1 MTLLSKKNKKNA
13 IMYGAVGILCFV
25 LKLKFYYG
33 LVCFAVAG
41 MYVWLSIK
49 AEKKEEKLE
58 EKVSEMDKLFSEAED
73 DYTTEDKKRMNKM
86 LSAFGKK
93 ESKKKDIQSQPLE
106 SEELSTLNEYIS
118 KLDDD
123 LAEMEDVDDYEE

>member
-1 MTLLSKKNKKNA
+1 
-13 IMYGAVGILCFV
+13 MYGVVGILCFV
-25 LKLKFYYG
+25 FKLKFYYG
-33 LVCFAVAG
+33 LLCFGVAG

-49 AEKKEEKLE
+49 AKKREEELE

-73 DYTTEDKKRMNKM
+73 DYTTEDRKKMDKM

-93 ESKKKDIQSQPLE
+93 KESKKEVQSQPFE
-106 SEELSTLNEYIS
+106 SEELNTLNEYIA